1 MTTHPTAQA
10 HPTRS
15 AHHED
20 GYRFLAGVALPWNPR
35 VVMVGLG
42 AVLAAVIGVMLALSV
57 GDLGVSPADLPA
69 VLAGNG
75 SKIQT
80 WSVFDNRLPR
90 SLTALGVG
98 ALFGMSGAIFQSV
111 TRNPLGSPDV
121 IGLSAGAAAG
131 AAIVSLFFSSIPVP
145 VGALVGG
152 LVAVTIVVAG
162 SGSGLAAPHRMVV
175 IGIGVA
181 AMSVAVIQFVL
192 ARAKEEQALAIAGW
206 INGSLAARNWDHV
219 QIVAIMVPILG
230 LLAIMAS
237 RGLSV
242 LEMGDETAR
251 GLGVA
256 VNRTR
261 ILAVGIGVVL
271 AAVAVVLAGPIAFVA
286 LVAPQVGR
294 RLTRATGPGIVIA
307 ALVGAVLLCLADVLA
322 QHAFPSPVPVG
333 ITTAGVGGVYLAFL
347 LMREWRRASA

>member
-1 MTTHPTAQA
+1 M
-10 HPTRS
+10 
-15 AHHED
+15 
-20 GYRFLAGVALPWNPR
+20 
-35 VVMVGLG
+35 
-42 AVLAAVIGVMLALSV
+42 
-57 GDLGVSPADLPA
+57 
-69 VLAGNG
+69 
-75 SKIQT
+75 
-80 WSVFDNRLPR
+80 
-90 SLTALGVG
+90 
-98 ALFGMSGAIFQSV
+98 
-111 TRNPLGSPDV
+111 
-121 IGLSAGAAAG
+121 
-131 AAIVSLFFSSIPVP
+131 
-145 VGALVGG
+145 
-152 LVAVTIVVAG
+152 
-162 SGSGLAAPHRMVV
+162 
-175 IGIGVA
+175 
-181 AMSVAVIQFVL
+181 
-192 ARAKEEQALAIAGW
+192 
-206 INGSLAARNWDHV
+206 
-219 QIVAIMVPILG
+219 
-230 LLAIMAS
+230 
-237 RGLSV
+237 

>member
-1 MTTHPTAQA
+1 MTVRPTAKA
-10 HPTRS
+10 RLS
-15 AHHED
+15 ASTHAGD
-20 GYRFLAGVALPWNPR
+20 GYRYLGGVAIPWNSR
-35 VVMVGLG
+35 VVVVGIG
-42 AVLAAVIGVMLALSV
+42 ALVAAVVGIVLALSV
-57 GDLGVSPADLPA
+57 GDLGVSPAELPG

-75 SKIQT
+75 SKIQN

-131 AAIVSLFFSSIPVP
+131 AAFVSLIATSIPVP
-145 VGALVGG
+145 VGALIGG
-152 LVAVTIVVAG
+152 LIAVTIVVAG

-181 AMSVAVIQFVL
+181 AMSVAIVQFVL
-192 ARAKEEQALAIAGW
+192 ARAKEEEALAIAGW
-206 INGSLAARNWDHV
+206 INGSLSARNWDHV
-219 QIVAIMVPILG
+219 QAVAILVPALG
-230 LLAIMAS
+230 LLAVMLS
-237 RGLSV
+237 RGLAV

-261 ILAVGIGVVL
+261 ILSVGIGVVL

-294 RLTRATGPGIVIA
+294 RLTRATGPGIVTA

-322 QHAFPSPVPVG
+322 QHAFASPVPVG
-333 ITTAGVGGVYLAFL
+333 ITTAGVGGVYLVFL